1 MPIDPNFM
9 KKPAAGEHKGHAV
22 RGVVKPPKKLGVH
35 GTNVAVD
42 HDSCNGDGICLS
54 AVTLVRALHPP
65 LKYGAFLSSYGWGG
79 GALRQAQE
87 MLASTGIEMAGA
99 VEINGLTGKDTDKK
113 IAEIG
118 KALAAKIKG

>member
-1 MPIDPNFM
+1 MPIDPDFM

-54 AVTLVRALHPP
+54 ICPMNVFDWTESPGHPLSEKKSDPVREKECIQCMAC
-65 LKYGAFLSSYGWGG
+65 
-79 GALRQAQE
+79 E
-87 MLASTGIEMAGA
+87 ASCPQKAI
-99 VEINGLTGKDTDKK
+99 K
-113 IAEIG
+113 IT
-118 KALAAKIKG
+118 KP